1 MIPASQLKSASDYIA
16 VVRPLLP
23 REAFEPEPRHVVRI
37 FAHLVII
44 LLGYVVLRETS
55 LWWVAVLTALIV
67 GHSQACL
74 VFLAHDLSHNS
85 ILKDVGGKRAL
96 ELVIWGLNLI
106 PPALWQRV
114 HNQTH
119 HPETN
124 TLRDTDRVYRPS
136 ESTTATWL
144 YMRLF
149 HPNRQTP
156 LHHPFVL
163 FHFVTYVIRHLT
175 AALLPGDAKPS
186 IVTYK
191 PRYTPAMKRRLLL
204 ELAAIAVF
212 QVALF
217 YFLGASWWRYVLAV
231 PVPLL
236 VASSVAMIYIFTNHF
251 LNPLCEKADPL
262 IGATSVEVPKFFDWL
277 HDNNSYHTEH
287 HLFPSMNPRFYPMV
301 SALLTEHFPDRY
313 NRLAIGEAWRR
324 IWLHDE
330 FIGDPDSREAP
341 ATSPIAVPAE

>member
-1 MIPASQLKSASDYIA
+1 MIPASQLKSASEYIA

-37 FAHLVII
+37 AAHLVII
-44 LLGYVVLRETS
+44 AASYVVLRETGH
-55 LWWVAVLTALIV
+55 WWVAVLASLVI

-74 VFLAHDLSHNS
+74 VFLAHDLSHNA
-85 ILKDVGGKRAL
+85 ILKDALPKRVV
-96 ELVIWGLNLI
+96 ELVVWGLNLI
-106 PPALWQRV
+106 PPTLWQRV

-124 TLRDTDRVYRPS
+124 TLRDTDRTFRPQ
-136 ESTTATWL
+136 EATTASWIYT
-144 YMRLF
+144 RLF
-149 HPNRQTP
+149 YPNRQTP

-163 FHFVTYVIRHLT
+163 FHFVTYPLRHLA

-186 IVTYK
+186 IVTFK
-191 PRYTPAMKRRLLL
+191 PRYTAAIKRKIVL
-204 ELAAIAVF
+204 ELTGAIAF
-212 QVALF
+212 QIALWF
-217 YFLGASWWRYVLAV
+217 FLGGSGWRYVLAV

-262 IGATSVEVPKFFDWL
+262 IGATSVAVPLLFDWL

-287 HLFPSMNPRFYPMV
+287 HLFPSMNPRFYPAV
-301 SALLTEHFPDRY
+301 SALLAKHFPDRY
-313 NRLAIGEAWRR
+313 NRLPIAEAWRR
-324 IWLHDE
+324 IWQHDE
-330 FIGDPDSREAP
+330 FIGEPDSLTP
-341 ATSPIAVPAE
+341 AEPAVPLAAE